1 MVECRDE
8 IKKLVRIRDSNPSR
22 EKFLRLDK
30 NERITPF
37 TPEQFQKMIGTINPE
52 TLTIYPDPA
61 PLLKKLA
68 EFLGLPESMILLT
81 PGSDSALKMLFE
93 TYIDPGDKILFL
105 KPTYA
110 MIEVYAHMFNAIY
123 STINFSDNLT
133 LDIDKLVQSIT
144 SDTKLVYIANPNQP
158 TGTILSD
165 SDLRKILEKTQA
177 TDTLLVIDE
186 AYGDFSKQNYSLLT
200 CLKDYKN
207 LVLTRT
213 FSKAAGL
220 ASVRLGY
227 IISAEENINNIS
239 KVKPLS
245 DINTF
250 AILIGEFIIDN
261 FNIVTEYIL
270 EVNTGK
276 SYIINELN
284 RMGLTCIDSHTN
296 FIHIKFPESTDRDYI
311 TRELGKRKILVRNSG
326 MGLPAVI
333 QDCIRITV
341 GPKKYMERFLDTFK
355 EILNEMK

>member
-1 MVECRDE
+1 M
-8 IKKLVRIRDSNPSR
+8 RIRDSNPSR
-22 EKFLRLDK
+22 ENFLRLDK

-37 TPEQFQKMIGTINPE
+37 TPEQFKKMIGRITPE

-61 PLLKKLA
+61 PLSKKLA
-68 EFLGLPESMILLT
+68 KFLGLPDSMILLT
-81 PGSDSALKMLFE
+81 PGSDSGLKMLFE
-93 TYIDPGDKILFL
+93 TYIDPGDRILFL
-105 KPTYA
+105 HPTYA
-110 MIEVYAHMFNAIY
+110 MIEVYAHMFDAAFTVID
-123 STINFSDNLT
+123 FSDDLT
-133 LDIDKLVQSIT
+133 LDIDMLLKSI
-144 SDTKLVYIANPNQP
+144 SPGTKLFYIANPNQP

-165 SDLRKILEKTQA
+165 LDLKRILEKTRE
-177 TDTLLVIDE
+177 TNTLLVIDE

-200 CLKDYKN
+200 DLKDYKN
-207 LVLTRT
+207 LVLIRT

-220 ASVRLGY
+220 AAIRLGY
-227 IISAEENINNIS
+227 IISAEDNINDIR

-261 FNIVTEYIL
+261 SNIVTEYAE

-276 SYIINELN
+276 EYIIDELK

-296 FIHIKFPESTDRDYI
+296 FIHIKFSESTDRDYI
-311 TRELGKRKILVRNSG
+311 TRELEKRKILVRNSG

-333 QDCIRITV
+333 QDCIRITT
-341 GPKKYMERFLDTFK
+341 GPKKEMAQFLDAFK